1 MTGDDQLSTSFH
13 VLHRQECTS
22 VPHPE
27 GRAELG
33 PGSCHQ
39 ARPLPFWLVCLHVPF
54 FLCSAS
60 RMPQG
65 SWTSTSPSCP
75 THHRSSAPC
84 ICYWWLLVSDSKS
97 LVFAYS
103 ATNGSGPSYIR
114 DMVKPYT
121 PSHPLLS
128 MTAIGEVIYT
138 HKQTSSHDAET
149 LVSSSSVVV
158 RLYSSTL
165 CSSFSRKSWKE
176 GTHASDTHHYEDT
189 PEHTHTHTHR
199 SDTHSATHAEFL
211 VQTNSGETNTPPTHT
226 LA

>member
-22 VPHPE
+22 VPRPE
-27 GRAELG
+27 GCAELG

-65 SWTSTSPSCP
+65 SWTSNSPSCP

-128 MTAIGEVIYT
+128 MTAKPLATPSLEGPPSAAQYKLFFFCRPDRCLP
-138 HKQTSSHDAET
+138 KQPM
-149 LVSSSSVVV
+149 V
-158 RLYSSTL
+158 
-165 CSSFSRKSWKE
+165 W
-176 GTHASDTHHYEDT
+176 
-189 PEHTHTHTHR
+189 
-199 SDTHSATHAEFL
+199 
-211 VQTNSGETNTPPTHT
+211 
-226 LA
+226 